1 MTSRRRTTMSER
13 SPARPRRRRRRLV
26 TLRRLIFSVL
36 LVFLAAEAALAL
48 LKLPVFEISD
58 VRVYGNRVL
67 PAAFVADCTKVPE
80 KSNILLFKTDTI
92 VRRLRASPIV
102 EKVTVSRR
110 VPDILIVRITERRA
124 YLVLQT
130 PEGAYEVD
138 AGGIPFRKVA
148 RPDPKLPVV
157 SCEAPCPIVPGKP
170 VVIPAFKTAVNCLQL
185 ARRQGDM
192 RVRKITVD
200 RNNDLCLNVGDGLLI
215 KLGQPRQIEDK
226 LEKAGQ
232 TIKLVPNLEYVDVTC
247 PEAPALK
254 LRSSGSA
261 PS

>member
-1 MTSRRRTTMSER
+1 MTSWKKTAGSER
-13 SPARPRRRRRRLV
+13 SRPRRRRRQIFTV
-26 TLRRLIFSVL
+26 RRIIFAVL
-36 LVFLAAEAALAL
+36 LVFLAGEAALAL

-58 VRVYGNRVL
+58 VRVYGNRAL
-67 PAAFVADCTKVPE
+67 PAGFVADCTKVPE

-92 VRRLRASPIV
+92 VRRLQASPIV
-102 EKVTVSRR
+102 LKATVSRR

-124 YLVLQT
+124 DLVLET

-148 RPDPKLPVV
+148 KPNPKLPLV
-157 SCEAPCPIVPGKP
+157 SCQVGCPVVPGKA
-170 VVIPAFKTAVNCLQL
+170 VKVPAFTTAINCLRL
-185 ARRQGDM
+185 AREQGNM

-200 RNNDLCLNVGDGLLI
+200 PSNDLCLNVGDGLLI
-215 KLGQPRQIEDK
+215 RLGQPRQIEDK

-254 LRSSGSA
+254 LRHSGSG